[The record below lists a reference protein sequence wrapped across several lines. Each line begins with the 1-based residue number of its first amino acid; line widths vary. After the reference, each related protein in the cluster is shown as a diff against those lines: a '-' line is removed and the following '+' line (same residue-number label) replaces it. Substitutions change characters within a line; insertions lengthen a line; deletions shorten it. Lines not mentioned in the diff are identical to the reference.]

1 MKILKMS
8 NSKERIE
15 SPRNLVEMEESDRV
29 GKEHVFSLR
38 FLSFVCF
45 TYSFYQILLQ
55 SRSRNNGSQQTTSR
69 TTTAFKPECSSS
81 SNGNVEEKEKNFT
94 TSREEKRKEEVER
107 ERERERVPPTCF
119 HSLFFS
125 FYFFL
130 FFSLLQSLLQIA
142 LCFSR
147 SDYDSLGRSV
157 KNRYRTYIR
166 SLRAS

>member
-1 MKILKMS
+1 
-8 NSKERIE
+8 
-15 SPRNLVEMEESDRV
+15 MEESDRV

-55 SRSRNNGSQQTTSR
+55 SRSRNNGSRQTTSR

-81 SNGNVEEKEKNFT
+81 SNGNVEEKEINFT
-94 TSREEKRKEEVER
+94 TSREEKKEGGSGER
-107 ERERERVPPTCF
+107 ERERESPAHLFPF
-119 HSLFFS
+119 SLFLLL
-125 FYFFL
+125 FL
-130 FFSLLQSLLQIA
+130 SFFSLLQSLLQIA

-166 SLRAS
+166 SLRASWVRKSVRKGSFLSSGAK

>member
-1 MKILKMS
+1 
-8 NSKERIE
+8 
-15 SPRNLVEMEESDRV
+15 MEESDRV

-55 SRSRNNGSQQTTSR
+55 SRSRNNGSRQTTSR

-94 TSREEKRKEEVER
+94 TSREEKKEGGSG

-130 FFSLLQSLLQIA
+130 FSLSCN
-142 LCFSR
+142 LCSR
-147 SDYDSLGRSV
+147 SPYVSPDRITTRWDE
-157 KNRYRTYIR
+157 
-166 SLRAS
+166 A